1 MASPKSAIVGTPPY
15 IAPERANFQS
25 GDQRSDIYSLG
36 ATLYKLLTGS
46 HPFAGAQYDTLL
58 KKLVA
63 LSTKPVPSIQ
73 DRRSDVP
80 AELADV
86 VHRMLAKDPAE
97 RYQSCSELI
106 DLIANV
112 LRDVPVPPAQSRP
125 GGRQR
130 MR

>member
-1 MASPKSAIVGTPPY
+1 M
-15 IAPERANFQS
+15 
-25 GDQRSDIYSLG
+25 YSLAYTVVG
-36 ATLYKLLTGS
+36 LLTGRQPYPRPTTFGIVHAHIADKPPRLS
-46 HPFAGAQYDTLL
+46 SRLRWMSNAIDSI
-58 KKLVA
+58 VA
-63 LSTKPVPSIQ
+63 K
-73 DRRSDVP
+73 
-80 AELADV
+80 A
-86 VHRMLAKDPAE
+86 LAKDPAD